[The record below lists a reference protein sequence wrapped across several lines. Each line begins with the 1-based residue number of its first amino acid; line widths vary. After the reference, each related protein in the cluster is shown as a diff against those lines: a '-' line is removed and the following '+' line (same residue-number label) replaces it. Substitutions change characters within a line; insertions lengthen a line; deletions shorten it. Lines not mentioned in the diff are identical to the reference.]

1 MKLIQTL
8 AIVAALLI
16 PPNAWSQ
23 SVVGT
28 FVGETSGEVL
38 APRPMTVVLKDDG
51 TGTMEVGEVQELI
64 DLKIDGNAVSFA
76 FRPRILGNPAN
87 FLFRYRGE
95 VDSEKMTIYATVDN
109 GDGAA
114 LEYSDVPL
122 ILMRQKE

>member
-1 MKLIQTL
+1 MKLIVTLTIASTL
-8 AIVAALLI
+8 ALA
-16 PPNAWSQ
+16 PNAWPQ
-23 SVVGT
+23 SVAGT

-38 APRPMTVVLKDDG
+38 APRPLTVVLKDDG
-51 TGTMEVGEVQELI
+51 TGTMDVGEVQDLI
-64 DLKIDGNAVSFA
+64 DLEIDGNAVSFG
-76 FRPRILGNPAN
+76 FRPRIFGNPAN

-122 ILMRQKE
+122 VLMRQEE